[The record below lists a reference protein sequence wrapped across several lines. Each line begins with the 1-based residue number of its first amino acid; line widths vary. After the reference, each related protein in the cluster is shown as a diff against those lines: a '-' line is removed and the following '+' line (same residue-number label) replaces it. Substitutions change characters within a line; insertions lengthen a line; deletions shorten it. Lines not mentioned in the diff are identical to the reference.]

1 MNVRPLKTKVALKE
15 FITESKSGSGLILMG
30 SLESTPEFGVVA
42 IGPEVTDVKLN
53 DRVMIE
59 QGRGQIAGD
68 MIIIDQQF
76 ITMVIE
82 WPKNGKR

>member
-1 MNVRPLKTKVALKE
+1 MQVRPLKTKVALKE
-15 FITESKSGSGLILMG
+15 FVSKESTSNEGLILVG

-42 IGPEVTDVKLN
+42 IGPEVTDVKVD

-82 WPKNGKR
+82 

>member
-15 FITESKSGSGLILMG
+15 FVSKESTSGAGLILVG
-30 SLESTPEFGVVA
+30 GAESQPEFGVIA

-82 WPKNGKR
+82 

>member
-15 FITESKSGSGLILMG
+15 FVTESKSGSGLILMG

-42 IGPEVTDVKLN
+42 IGSEVTDVKLN

-82 WPKNGKR
+82 

>member
-1 MNVRPLKTKVALKE
+1 MQVRPLKTKVALKE
-15 FITESKSGSGLILMG
+15 FVSKESTSNEGLILVG
-30 SLESTPEFGVVA
+30 SLESTPEFGVIA
-42 IGPEVTDVKLN
+42 IGPEVTDVKVD

-76 ITMVIE
+76 ITMVVE
-82 WPKNGKR
+82 

>member
-1 MNVRPLKTKVALKE
+1 MQVRPLKTKVALKE
-15 FITESKSGSGLILMG
+15 FVSKESTSNEGLILVG
-30 SLESTPEFGVVA
+30 SLESTPEFGVIA
-42 IGPEVTDVKLN
+42 IGPEVTDVKVD

-82 WPKNGKR
+82 

>member
-1 MNVRPLKTKVALKE
+1 MQVRPLKTKVALKE
-15 FITESKSGSGLILMG
+15 FVSKESTSNEGLILVG
-30 SLESTPEFGVVA
+30 SLERTPEFGVVA

-82 WPKNGKR
+82 

>member
-1 MNVRPLKTKVALKE
+1 MNIRPLKTKVALKE
-15 FITESKSGSGLILMG
+15 FVGQESTSASGLILVG
-30 SLESTPEFGVVA
+30 ATESQPEFGVVA

-82 WPKNGKR
+82 

>member
-1 MNVRPLKTKVALKE
+1 MEVRPLRSKVALKE
-15 FITESKSGSGLILMG
+15 FIAQESSSSSGLILVG
-30 SLESTPEFGVVA
+30 ATESQPEFGVVA
-42 IGPEVTDVKLN
+42 IGPEVTDVKVG

-59 QGRGQIAGD
+59 QGRGHIAED

-82 WPKNGKR
+82 

>member
-15 FITESKSGSGLILMG
+15 FVSKESTSNEGLILVG
-30 SLESTPEFGVVA
+30 SLESTPEFGVIA
-42 IGPEVTDVKLN
+42 IGSEVTDVKVD

-82 WPKNGKR
+82 

>member
-1 MNVRPLKTKVALKE
+1 MEVRPLRSKVALKE
-15 FITESKSGSGLILMG
+15 FISQETTSGSGLILMG
-30 SLESTPEFGVVA
+30 ATESQPEFGVVA
-42 IGPEVTDVKLN
+42 IGPEVTDVKVG

-59 QGRGQIAGD
+59 QGRGNVAED

-82 WPKNGKR
+82 